1 MKTISLLLT
10 ETVDNLGIVGDVV
23 EVRPGY
29 ARNFLLPRNLATT
42 PTKGAIKALS
52 SRRAVVEKE
61 MKVLRGER
69 EAIFEKLKGHEI
81 TILRSAND
89 QGILYGGVSQHEIA
103 EALRADGFAI
113 DDRAVRIGEQIKR
126 LDSYHI
132 PIALDADLK
141 CEIKL
146 WVVSDKPREDLDG
159 EKAGEAE
166 AEAAAP
172 VAPGEAEEKP
182 ARKSRKKAADAEVE
196 VVAAPA
202 EEKKPR
208 KSKAKAE

>member
-10 ETVDNLGIVGDVV
+10 ENVDNLGIVGDVV
-23 EVRPGY
+23 DVRPGY

-42 PTKGAIKALS
+42 PTKGAIKALA
-52 SRRAVVEKE
+52 SRRAEVEKE
-61 MKVLRGER
+61 MKKLRAER
-69 EAIFEKLKGHEI
+69 EAIFEKLKEHEL
-81 TILRSAND
+81 TMMRSAND

-159 EKAGEAE
+159 EEGE

-172 VAPGEAEEKP
+172 EAAEAEAKP
-182 ARKSRKKAADAEVE
+182 RKGKKKAEAEGE
-196 VVAAPA
+196 APA
-202 EEKKPR
+202 EEKAEK
-208 KSKAKAE
+208 KSKKAKAE

>member
-10 ETVDNLGIVGDVV
+10 ENVDNLGIVGDVV
-23 EVRPGY
+23 DVRPGY

-42 PTKGAIKALS
+42 PTKGAIKALA
-52 SRRAVVEKE
+52 SRRAEVEKE
-61 MKVLRGER
+61 MKKLRSER
-69 EAIFEKLKGHEI
+69 EAIFEKLKDHEV
-81 TILRSAND
+81 TMMRSAND

-113 DDRAVRIGEQIKR
+113 DDRSVRIGEQIKR

-132 PIALDADLK
+132 PIALDNDLK

-159 EKAGEAE
+159 EKGAEGEA

-172 VAPGEAEEKP
+172 EAEEKP
-182 ARKSRKKAADAEVE
+182 RKGKKKADAEGE
-196 VVAAPA
+196 APA
-202 EEKKPR
+202 EEKP
-208 KSKAKAE
+208 AKKKKKDAE